1 VSSARITEV
10 TWEAPHSV
18 LRLRRPA
25 HGIVLLVLSG
35 TDIGEHG
42 SGPFQELERDLAG
55 EPFALF
61 VDARDSRGVTIE
73 VSGEWCRWLAKHR
86 NGLASIHM
94 LTGSPFVHVTAGFVR
109 NFAELG
115 DLMRIYTEPARFEQA
130 LAEAQHARGPKP
142 FEPA

>member
-1 VSSARITEV
+1 MSTARITEV

-25 HGIVLLVLSG
+25 AGVVVLVISG

-42 SGPFQELERDLAG
+42 QGPFQELERDLAG

-86 NGLASIHM
+86 NGLSGIHM
-94 LTGSPFVHVTAGFVR
+94 LTGSAFVHVTASFVR

-130 LAEAQHARGPKP
+130 LDDARRTSIG
-142 FEPA
+142 